1 MRIAFL
7 ALSTKAQRR
16 IEVHAAAAAADGH
29 DTEVYVHGVARW
41 AEAVFPAE
49 VRLTHIAADFKPR
62 GEKRL
67 ARLFVRRLPLGLLRR
82 LGRGPLRRPCKRLAG
97 AWKFH
102 VVKKIDARRKRDNA
116 RARRETIDGELARVL
131 AERAPDRLVLVD
143 GGSTAVAARLLPQCP
158 PGVRDVEIM
167 YGYEDFKEPLHA

>member
-29 DTEVYVHGVARW
+29 DTEVYVHGLARW

-49 VRLTHIAADFKPR
+49 VRVTHIAADFKPR
-62 GEKRL
+62 GERRL

-82 LGRGPLRRPCKRLAG
+82 LGRGPLRAPCKRLAG

-102 VVKKIDARRKRDNA
+102 VIKKLDARRKRDNA
-116 RARRETIDGELARVL
+116 RARRETIDAELTRVL
-131 AERAPDRLVLVD
+131 AERAPDRLILVD
-143 GGSTAVAARLLPQCP
+143 GGSTAVAARILPQCP
-158 PGVRDVEIM
+158 PGVRDVAIM